1 MQRHRVNAQLQ
12 IVKIPRHFR
21 RNILRRVTARV
32 GPQPI
37 RFPIDKIET
46 SRVLKNQIDESFHES
61 VGWRELQAIDRERQ
75 LLHLKHLAQTRGG
88 QCCNRK
94 SELQFR
100 QT

>member
-12 IVKIPRHFR
+12 IVKIPRHFL
-21 RNILRRVTARV
+21 RNSLSRVTARV

-37 RFPIDKIET
+37 RLPIDKIEP
-46 SRVLKNQIDESFHES
+46 SRMLKNQIDESFHES